1 VAVESA
7 AFLSD
12 YMNPFSYFHASFPA
26 HCMLHYIGY
35 FAAIFIGLS
44 LGIMGGGG
52 SILTVPVLV
61 YLMGVSPVLS
71 TAYSLFVVGSTSL
84 VGASGYFRRGLVSL
98 RTAVVFLLPSLLA
111 VFLVRKKLLPA
122 IPHELFAIGRLVF
135 TKDLL
140 VLVAFA
146 GLMVL
151 AAVSMISSQ
160 QVEEIITEELPH
172 KRQFNYPLIL
182 FIGLVVGTLTGFVG
196 AGGGF
201 LIIPAL
207 VLGARLPMK
216 LAVGTSL
223 AIIALNSLIGFTG
236 DLSAGTAIAWPFLL
250 GFLAFA
256 LGGIVLGSYLARFI
270 PGARLKP
277 AFGWFTLAMGTFIL
291 AKELLFRHA

>member
-1 VAVESA
+1 
-7 AFLSD
+7 
-12 YMNPFSYFHASFPA
+12 
-26 HCMLHYIGY
+26 MLHYLGY

-71 TAYSLFVVGSTSL
+71 TAYSLFVVGSTSV

-98 RTAVVFLLPSLLA
+98 RTAIVFLFPSLLA
-111 VFLVRKKLLPA
+111 VFVMRKVLMPA
-122 IPHELFAIGRLVF
+122 IPHVLFAVGEIVF

-146 GLMVL
+146 VLMVV
-151 AAVSMISSQ
+151 AATSMIRSKQ
-160 QVEEIITEELPH
+160 AEVVLDVELH
-172 KRQFNYPLIL
+172 HQHAFNYPLVL
-182 FIGLVVGTLTGFVG
+182 TIGLVVGTLTGFVG

-223 AIIALNSLIGFTG
+223 AIIAMNSLIGFSG
-236 DLSAGTAIAWPFLL
+236 DLSAGTPIVWPFLL
-250 GFLAFA
+250 GFLVFA
-256 LGGIVLGSYLARFI
+256 LGGIVLGTYLARFI
-270 PGARLKP
+270 PGAKLKP
-277 AFGWFTLAMGTFIL
+277 AFGWFTLGMGTFIL
-291 AKELLFRHA
+291 TKELLFHHV

>member
-1 VAVESA
+1 M
-7 AFLSD
+7 LST
-12 YMNPFSYFHASFPA
+12 F
-26 HCMLHYIGY
+26 GY

-71 TAYSLFVVGSTSL
+71 TAYSLFVVGSTSV
-84 VGASGYFRRGLVSL
+84 VGAWGYFRKGLVSL
-98 RTAVVFLLPSLLA
+98 KTALVFLIPSLLA
-111 VFLVRKKLLPA
+111 VFAVRKLLMPA
-122 IPHELFAIGRLVF
+122 IPHQLFTLGHVVF

-146 GLMVL
+146 VLMVV
-151 AAVSMISSQ
+151 AAVSMIRSKQ
-160 QVEEIITEELPH
+160 AEEVLDEELHHPH
-172 KRQFNYPLIL
+172 AFNYPLIL
-182 FIGLVVGTLTGFVG
+182 GIGLVVGTLTGFVG

-223 AIIALNSLIGFTG
+223 AIIALNSLIGFSG
-236 DLSAGTAIAWPFLL
+236 DLSAGTPIAWTFLA

-256 LGGIVLGSYLARFI
+256 LGGIMLGTYLARFI
-270 PGARLKP
+270 PGAKLKP

-291 AKELLFRHA
+291 LRELVFTP

>member
-1 VAVESA
+1 
-7 AFLSD
+7 
-12 YMNPFSYFHASFPA
+12 
-26 HCMLHYIGY
+26 MLHYLGY

-84 VGASGYFRRGLVSL
+84 VGASGYFRKGLVSL

-111 VFLVRKKLLPA
+111 VFVVRKVLMPA
-122 IPHELFAIGRLVF
+122 IPHKVLAVGGLIV

-146 GLMVL
+146 VLMV
-151 AAVSMISSQ
+151 AAATSMIRSRQ
-160 QVEEIITEELPH
+160 AEAVLAEELPATLA
-172 KRQFNYPLIL
+172 FNYPLIL
-182 FIGLVVGTLTGFVG
+182 AIGLVVGTLTGFVG

-236 DLSAGTAIAWPFLL
+236 DLSAGTRIAWPFLL
-250 GFLAFA
+250 GFLASA
-256 LGGIVLGSYLARFI
+256 LGGIVLGTYLARFI
-270 PGARLKP
+270 PGAKLKP
-277 AFGWFTLAMGTFIL
+277 AFGWFTLGMGTFIL
-291 AKELLFRHA
+291 VKELLFHHA

>member
-1 VAVESA
+1 
-7 AFLSD
+7 
-12 YMNPFSYFHASFPA
+12 
-26 HCMLHYIGY
+26 MLHYFGY

-71 TAYSLFVVGSTSL
+71 TAYSLFVVGSTAV
-84 VGASGYFRRGLVSL
+84 VGATGYFRKGLVSL
-98 RTAVVFLLPSLLA
+98 RTAVVFLAPSLLA
-111 VFLVRKKLLPA
+111 VFLVRKVVLPA
-122 IPHELFAIGRLVF
+122 IPHELFAIGGLVF

-146 GLMVL
+146 VLMV
-151 AAVSMISSQ
+151 AAATSMIRSRPAE
-160 QVEEIITEELPH
+160 VVPAGELH
-172 KRQFNYPLIL
+172 HRQAFNYPLIL
-182 FIGLVVGTLTGFVG
+182 GIGLVVGTLTGFVG

-236 DLSAGTAIAWPFLL
+236 DLSAGTAVAWPFLL

-256 LGGIVLGSYLARFI
+256 LGGIVLGTYLARFI

-277 AFGWFTLAMGTFIL
+277 AFGWFTLGMGTFIL
-291 AKELLFRHA
+291 TKELLFHHG

>member
-1 VAVESA
+1 
-7 AFLSD
+7 
-12 YMNPFSYFHASFPA
+12 
-26 HCMLHYIGY
+26 MLHYFGY

-61 YLMGVSPVLS
+61 YLMGVNPVLS
-71 TAYSLFVVGSTSL
+71 TAYSLFVVGSTSV
-84 VGASGYFRRGLVSL
+84 VGAAGYARRGLVAL
-98 RTAVVFLLPSLLA
+98 PTALVFLLPSLVT
-111 VFLVRKKLLPA
+111 VFLTRKVLMPA
-122 IPHELFAIGRLVF
+122 IPRELFTVGNLVF

-146 GLMVL
+146 GLMV
-151 AAVSMISSQ
+151 AAAAFMIRARGPEAP
-160 QVEEIITEELPH
+160 VDAAAAP
-172 KRQFNYPLIL
+172 NYPLVL
-182 FIGLVVGTLTGFVG
+182 GIGAVVGLLTGFLG

-223 AIIALNSLIGFTG
+223 AIIAMNSLIGFTG
-236 DLSAGTAIAWPFLL
+236 DLSAGRAIAWPFLL

-256 LGGIVLGSYLARFI
+256 LGGIVLGTYLARFI
-270 PGARLKP
+270 PGAKLKP

-291 AKELLFRHA
+291 VKELLFHSA

>member
-1 VAVESA
+1 
-7 AFLSD
+7 
-12 YMNPFSYFHASFPA
+12 
-26 HCMLHYIGY
+26 MLPYLGY

-71 TAYSLFVVGSTSL
+71 TAYSLFVVGSTSV
-84 VGASGYFRRGLVSL
+84 VGASGYFRKGLVSL
-98 RTAVVFLLPSLLA
+98 KTAVVFLVPSLLA
-111 VFLVRKKLLPA
+111 VFAVRKLLMPA
-122 IPHELFAIGRLVF
+122 IPPELFTVGSIVF

-146 GLMVL
+146 LLMVV
-151 AAVSMISSQ
+151 AATSMIRSQ
-160 QVEEIITEELPH
+160 QAEMVLDEALH
-172 KRQFNYPLIL
+172 HQQVFNYPLIL
-182 FIGLVVGTLTGFVG
+182 GIGLVVGTLTGFVG

-223 AIIALNSLIGFTG
+223 AIIALNSLIGFAG
-236 DLSAGTAIAWPFLL
+236 DLSAGTPIAWSFLL

-256 LGGIVLGSYLARFI
+256 LVGIVLGTYLARFV
-270 PGARLKP
+270 PGAKLKP

-291 AKELLFRHA
+291 TKELLFHHP

>member
-1 VAVESA
+1 M
-7 AFLSD
+7 L
-12 YMNPFSYFHASFPA
+12 PYF
-26 HCMLHYIGY
+26 GY

-71 TAYSLFVVGSTSL
+71 TAYSLFVVGSTSV
-84 VGASGYFRRGLVSL
+84 VGAWGYFRKGLVSL
-98 RTAVVFLLPSLLA
+98 KTALVFLLPSLAA
-111 VFLVRKKLLPA
+111 VFAVRKLLMPA
-122 IPHELFAIGRLVF
+122 IPHELFTVGSLVF

-146 GLMVL
+146 VLMVV
-151 AAVSMISSQ
+151 AAVSMIRSKQ
-160 QVEEIITEELPH
+160 AEEVLDEELH
-172 KRQFNYPLIL
+172 TKHAFNYPLVL
-182 FIGLVVGTLTGFVG
+182 GIGLVVGTLTGFVG

-236 DLSAGTAIAWPFLL
+236 DLSAGTPIAWTFLA

-256 LGGIVLGSYLARFI
+256 LGGIVLGTYLARFI
-270 PGARLKP
+270 PGAKLKP

-291 AKELLFRHA
+291 LRELVFTP

>member
-1 VAVESA
+1 
-7 AFLSD
+7 
-12 YMNPFSYFHASFPA
+12 
-26 HCMLHYIGY
+26 MLHYFGY

-71 TAYSLFVVGSTSL
+71 TAYSLFVVGSTSV
-84 VGASGYFRRGLVSL
+84 VGASGYFRKGLVSL
-98 RTAVVFLLPSLLA
+98 KTAIVFLLPSLLA
-111 VFLVRKKLLPA
+111 VFAVRKVLLPA
-122 IPHELFAIGRLVF
+122 IPHELFTVSGIVF

-146 GLMVL
+146 VLMVV
-151 AAVSMISSQ
+151 AAAAMIRSRAGG
-160 QVEEIITEELPH
+160 EPDPDELSTAPT
-172 KRQFNYPLIL
+172 FNYPLIL
-182 FIGLVVGTLTGFVG
+182 GIGLVVGTLTGFVG

-236 DLSAGTAIAWPFLL
+236 DLSAGTPIAWSFLL

-256 LGGIVLGSYLARFI
+256 LGGIMLGTYLARFI

-291 AKELLFRHA
+291 AKELLFHHT

>member
-1 VAVESA
+1 
-7 AFLSD
+7 
-12 YMNPFSYFHASFPA
+12 
-26 HCMLHYIGY
+26 MLHSSGY

-61 YLMGVSPVLS
+61 YLLGVSPVLS
-71 TAYSLFVVGSTSL
+71 TAYSLFVVGSTAV
-84 VGASGYFRRGLVSL
+84 VGAAGYARKGLVSL
-98 RTAVVFLLPSLLA
+98 HTAVVFLLPSLLA
-111 VFLVRKKLLPA
+111 VFAVRKMLMPA
-122 IPHELFAIGRLVF
+122 IPHELFMVGGLVF

-146 GLMVL
+146 VLMVG
-151 AAVSMISSQ
+151 AATSMIRNRPA
-160 QVEEIITEELPH
+160 EEALADELRATQ
-172 KRQFNYPLIL
+172 KLNYPLIL
-182 FIGLVVGTLTGFVG
+182 SIGLVVGTLTGFVG

-207 VLGARLPMK
+207 VLSARLPMK

-223 AIIALNSLIGFTG
+223 AIIALNSLIGFAG
-236 DLSAGTAIAWPFLL
+236 DLSAGTSIVWPFLL

-256 LGGIVLGSYLARFI
+256 LGGIVLGTYLARFI

-277 AFGWFTLAMGTFIL
+277 AFGWFTLAMGSFIL
-291 AKELLFRHA
+291 IKELLF

>member
-1 VAVESA
+1 
-7 AFLSD
+7 
-12 YMNPFSYFHASFPA
+12 
-26 HCMLHYIGY
+26 MLHYLGY

-84 VGASGYFRRGLVSL
+84 VGASRYFRKGLVSL
-98 RTAVVFLLPSLLA
+98 RTAIVFLIPSLAAVLA
-111 VFLVRKKLLPA
+111 VRKVLMPA
-122 IPHELFAIGRLVF
+122 IPHELFTVGKVVF

-146 GLMVL
+146 GLMV
-151 AAVSMISSQ
+151 AAATSMIRSRQ
-160 QVEEIITEELPH
+160 AEDILDEELHHRHP
-172 KRQFNYPLIL
+172 FNYPLIL
-182 FIGLVVGTLTGFVG
+182 TIGLVVGTLTGFVG

-223 AIIALNSLIGFTG
+223 AIIALNSLIGFGG
-236 DLSAGTAIAWPFLL
+236 DLSVGTPVAWGFLL
-250 GFLAFA
+250 GFLMFA
-256 LGGIVLGSYLARFI
+256 LGGIVLGTYLARFI

-291 AKELLFRHA
+291 LRELVFAHPR

>member
-1 VAVESA
+1 
-7 AFLSD
+7 
-12 YMNPFSYFHASFPA
+12 
-26 HCMLHYIGY
+26 MLHYFGY
-35 FAAIFIGLS
+35 FAAIFIGLT

-71 TAYSLFVVGSTSL
+71 TAYSLFVVGSTSV
-84 VGASGYFRRGLVSL
+84 VGASGYFREGLVSL
-98 RTAVVFLLPSLLA
+98 KTAVVFLVPSLLA
-111 VFLVRKKLLPA
+111 VFLVRKVLMPA
-122 IPHELFAIGRLVF
+122 IPHRLFTVGSLVF

-146 GLMVL
+146 VLMVG
-151 AAVSMISSQ
+151 AATSMIRSKPA
-160 QVEEIITEELPH
+160 TEVPEAEGFTPA
-172 KRQFNYPLIL
+172 FNYPLIL
-182 FIGLVVGTLTGFVG
+182 GIGLVVGLLTGFVG

-236 DLSAGTAIAWPFLL
+236 DLSAGTPIAWPFLL

-256 LGGIVLGSYLARFI
+256 LGGIVLGTYLARFI

-291 AKELLFRHA
+291 TKELLFHHA

>member
-1 VAVESA
+1 
-7 AFLSD
+7 
-12 YMNPFSYFHASFPA
+12 
-26 HCMLHYIGY
+26 MLPTFGY
-35 FAAIFIGLS
+35 FAALFIGLS
-44 LGIMGGGG
+44 LGILGGGG

-71 TAYSLFVVGSTSL
+71 TAYSLFVVGSTAV
-84 VGASGYFRRGLVSL
+84 VGASGYFRKGLVSL
-98 RTAVVFLLPSLLA
+98 KTAVVFLIPSLLA
-111 VFLVRKKLLPA
+111 VFAVRKVLMPA
-122 IPHELFAIGRLVF
+122 IPPELFTLGSLVF

-146 GLMVL
+146 VLMVV
-151 AAVSMISSQ
+151 AAASMIRSQ
-160 QVEEIITEELPH
+160 QAEAVLDDEMP
-172 KRQFNYPLIL
+172 QQPAFNYSLIL
-182 FIGLVVGTLTGFVG
+182 GIGLVVGTLTGFVG

-236 DLSAGTAIAWPFLL
+236 DLSAGTPIAWSFLL

-256 LGGIVLGSYLARFI
+256 LVGIVLGTYLARFI
-270 PGARLKP
+270 PGAKLKP

-291 AKELLFRHA
+291 TKELLFHHS

>member
-1 VAVESA
+1 MYHL
-7 AFLSD
+7 F
-12 YMNPFSYFHASFPA
+12 
-26 HCMLHYIGY
+26 GY
-35 FAAIFIGLS
+35 FAAIVIGLS

-71 TAYSLFVVGSTSL
+71 TAYSLFVVGSTSV
-84 VGASGYFRRGLVSL
+84 VGASGYFRKGLVSIP
-98 RTAVVFLLPSLLA
+98 TALVFLATSLVS
-111 VFLVRKKLLPA
+111 VFLTRKVVMPA
-122 IPHELFAIGRLVF
+122 IPQDLFTIGSLAF

-146 GLMVL
+146 GLMV
-151 AAVSMISSQ
+151 AAAASMIRTRQ
-160 QVEEIITEELPH
+160 AEEVLEDDLHHSHSI
-172 KRQFNYPLIL
+172 NYPLIL
-182 FIGLVVGTLTGFVG
+182 TVGAVIGVLTGFVG

-207 VLGARLPMK
+207 VLLARLPMK
-216 LAVGTSL
+216 RAVGTSL
-223 AIIALNSLIGFTG
+223 VIIAVNSLMGFAG
-236 DLSAGTAIAWPFLL
+236 DLSAGTPVDWTFLL

-256 LGGIVLGSYLARFI
+256 VAGIVLGTYLARFI

-291 AKELLFRHA
+291 IRELLFQ

>member
-1 VAVESA
+1 
-7 AFLSD
+7 
-12 YMNPFSYFHASFPA
+12 
-26 HCMLHYIGY
+26 MLHLLGY

-71 TAYSLFVVGSTSL
+71 TAYSLFVVGATSVVGAAGYFRKGLVSVPTALVFLATSL
-84 VGASGYFRRGLVSL
+84 V
-98 RTAVVFLLPSLLA
+98 A
-111 VFLVRKKLLPA
+111 VFATRKLLMPA
-122 IPHELFAIGRLVF
+122 IPAELFTVGSLVI

-146 GLMVL
+146 VLMVV
-151 AAVSMISSQ
+151 AATSMIRSRQ
-160 QVEEIITEELPH
+160 AEEILHDDEQH
-172 KRQFNYPLIL
+172 KHRINYPLIL
-182 FIGLVVGTLTGFVG
+182 TVGAVVGLLTGFVG

-207 VLGARLPMK
+207 VLFARLPMK

-223 AIIALNSLIGFTG
+223 LIIATNSLIGFTG
-236 DLSAGTAIAWPFLL
+236 DLSAGTPIDWPFLG

-256 LGGIVLGSYLARFI
+256 LGGIVLGTYLARFI
-270 PGARLKP
+270 SGARLKP
-277 AFGWFTLAMGTFIL
+277 AFGWFTLFMGAFIL
-291 AKELLFRHA
+291 LRELVFR

>member
-1 VAVESA
+1 
-7 AFLSD
+7 
-12 YMNPFSYFHASFPA
+12 
-26 HCMLHYIGY
+26 MLHSLGY
-35 FAAIFIGLS
+35 LAAIFIGLS

-71 TAYSLFVVGSTSL
+71 TAYSLFVVGSTSV
-84 VGASGYFRRGLVSL
+84 VGAAGYLRKGLVSL
-98 RTAVVFLLPSLLA
+98 KTAVVFLMPSLLA
-111 VFLVRKKLLPA
+111 VFVVRRVLLPA
-122 IPHELFAIGRLVF
+122 IPHALFTVGGIVF

-146 GLMVL
+146 VLMVV
-151 AAVSMISSQ
+151 AATSMIRSSQ
-160 QVEEIITEELPH
+160 AKVVPDAELHQPPA
-172 KRQFNYPLIL
+172 FNYPLVL
-182 FIGLVVGTLTGFVG
+182 GIGLVVGTLTGFVG

-201 LIIPAL
+201 LIVPAL

-223 AIIALNSLIGFTG
+223 AIIALNSLIGFSG
-236 DLSAGTAIAWPFLL
+236 DLSAGTPIAWSFLL

-256 LGGIVLGSYLARFI
+256 LGGIVLGTYLARFI

-291 AKELLFRHA
+291 TKELLFHPR

>member
-1 VAVESA
+1 
-7 AFLSD
+7 
-12 YMNPFSYFHASFPA
+12 
-26 HCMLHYIGY
+26 MLPTLGY

-71 TAYSLFVVGSTSL
+71 TAYSLFVVGSTSV
-84 VGASGYFRRGLVSL
+84 VGASGYFRKGLVSIP
-98 RTAVVFLLPSLLA
+98 TALVFLLPSLAA
-111 VFLVRKKLLPA
+111 VFAVRKLLMPA
-122 IPHELFAIGRLVF
+122 IPHELFTVDGLTV

-146 GLMVL
+146 VLMVV
-151 AAVSMISSQ
+151 AAASMIRSKQ
-160 QVEEIITEELPH
+160 AEQVLDDELGH
-172 KRQFNYPLIL
+172 KAPLNYPLVL
-182 FIGLVVGTLTGFVG
+182 GIGLVVGTLTGFVG

-236 DLSAGTAIAWPFLL
+236 DLSAGTPIAWPFLL

-256 LGGIVLGSYLARFI
+256 LAGIVAGTYLARFI
-270 PGARLKP
+270 PGDRLRP

-291 AKELLFRHA
+291 LRELGF

>member
-1 VAVESA
+1 
-7 AFLSD
+7 
-12 YMNPFSYFHASFPA
+12 
-26 HCMLHYIGY
+26 MLHSSGY

-61 YLMGVSPVLS
+61 YLLGVSPVLS
-71 TAYSLFVVGSTSL
+71 TAYSLFVVGSTAV
-84 VGASGYFRRGLVSL
+84 VGAAGYARKGLVSL
-98 RTAVVFLLPSLLA
+98 HTAVVFLLPSLLA
-111 VFLVRKKLLPA
+111 VFAVRKVLMPA
-122 IPHELFAIGRLVF
+122 IPHELFTVSGLVF

-140 VLVAFA
+140 ILVAFA
-146 GLMVL
+146 VLMV
-151 AAVSMISSQ
+151 AAATSMIRSRP
-160 QVEEIITEELPH
+160 TEELADELYATQ
-172 KRQFNYPLIL
+172 KLNYPLIL
-182 FIGLVVGTLTGFVG
+182 SIGLVVGTLTGFVG

-223 AIIALNSLIGFTG
+223 AIIALNSLIGFAG
-236 DLSAGTAIAWPFLL
+236 DLSAGTSIVWPFLL

-256 LGGIVLGSYLARFI
+256 LGGIVLGAYLARFI

-277 AFGWFTLAMGTFIL
+277 AFGWFTLAMGSFIL
-291 AKELLFRHA
+291 IKELLF

>member
-1 VAVESA
+1 MRYSR
-7 AFLSD
+7 
-12 YMNPFSYFHASFPA
+12 
-26 HCMLHYIGY
+26 MLPYLGY

-71 TAYSLFVVGSTSL
+71 TAYSLFVVGSTAV
-84 VGASGYFRRGLVSL
+84 VGAWGYFRKGLVSL
-98 RTAVVFLLPSLLA
+98 KTALVFLGPSLLA
-111 VFLVRKKLLPA
+111 VFGVRKLLMPA
-122 IPHELFAIGRLVF
+122 IPPALFTVGNRVF

-140 VLVAFA
+140 VLLAFA
-146 GLMVL
+146 VL
-151 AAVSMISSQ
+151 LVVAATSMIRSRPA
-160 QVEEIITEELPH
+160 EGGRAEARPH
-172 KRQFNYPLIL
+172 QPTFNYPLVL
-182 FIGLVVGTLTGFVG
+182 GIGLVVGTLTGLVG

-201 LIIPAL
+201 LIILAL

-236 DLSAGTAIAWPFLL
+236 DVSAGTPIAWAFLA

-256 LGGIVLGSYLARFI
+256 LGGIVLGTYLARFI

-277 AFGWFTLAMGTFIL
+277 AFGWFTLAMGAFIL
-291 AKELLFRHA
+291 IKELLFQHF

>member
-1 VAVESA
+1 MLQATGYLAAV
-7 AFLSD
+7 
-12 YMNPFSYFHASFPA
+12 
-26 HCMLHYIGY
+26 
-35 FAAIFIGLS
+35 FIGLS

-71 TAYSLFVVGSTSL
+71 TAYSLFVVGSTSV
-84 VGASGYFRRGLVSL
+84 VGASGYFRKGLVSL
-98 RTAVVFLLPSLLA
+98 KTALVFLGPSLAA
-111 VFLVRKKLLPA
+111 VFAVRRLVMPA
-122 IPHELFAIGRLVF
+122 IPAELLTVGGLVV

-146 GLMVL
+146 GLMVG
-151 AAVSMISSQ
+151 AAASMIRSREPEVPLATGAQ
-160 QVEEIITEELPH
+160 PP
-172 KRQFNYPLIL
+172 FNYPLVL
-182 FIGLVVGTLTGFVG
+182 GIGLVVGTLTGFVG

-223 AIIALNSLIGFTG
+223 VIIALNSLIGFSG
-236 DLSAGTAIAWPFLL
+236 DLSAGTPIAWSFLL

-256 LGGIVLGSYLARFI
+256 LAGIVAGTYLARFI
-270 PGARLKP
+270 PGHRLKP

-291 AKELLFRHA
+291 LRELVF

>member
-1 VAVESA
+1 
-7 AFLSD
+7 
-12 YMNPFSYFHASFPA
+12 MFS
-26 HCMLHYIGY
+26 LLGY
-35 FAAIFIGLS
+35 FAAVFIGLS

-71 TAYSLFVVGSTSL
+71 TAYSLFVVGSTSV
-84 VGASGYFRRGLVSL
+84 VGAAGYFRKGLVSVP
-98 RTAVVFLLPSLLA
+98 TALLFLGPSVAA
-111 VFLVRKKLLPA
+111 VFFTRRVLMPA
-122 IPHELFAIGRLVF
+122 IPPELFRLSGLVF

-146 GLMVL
+146 ALMVV
-151 AAVSMISSQ
+151 AAASMIRSRPEP
-160 QVEEIITEELPH
+160 VAVGPVAVGPDT
-172 KRQFNYPLIL
+172 KTAQFLNYPLIL
-182 FIGLVVGTLTGFVG
+182 VIGLLVGLLTGFVG

-236 DLSAGTAIAWPFLL
+236 DLSAGTHIEWPFLL

-256 LGGIVLGSYLARFI
+256 LLGIVLGTYLSRFI
-270 PGARLKP
+270 PGAKLKP
-277 AFGWFTLAMGTFIL
+277 AFGWFTLAMGSFIL
-291 AKELLFRHA
+291 LRELVL

>member
-1 VAVESA
+1 
-7 AFLSD
+7 
-12 YMNPFSYFHASFPA
+12 
-26 HCMLHYIGY
+26 MLHYLGY

-71 TAYSLFVVGSTSL
+71 TAYSLFVVGSTAV
-84 VGASGYFRRGLVSL
+84 VGAARYARKGLVSL
-98 RTAVVFLLPSLLA
+98 RTAVVFLMPSLLA
-111 VFLVRKKLLPA
+111 VFAVRKVLLPA
-122 IPHELFAIGRLVF
+122 IPHELFRVGSILF

-146 GLMVL
+146 GLMV
-151 AAVSMISSQ
+151 AAAASMIRSRQ
-160 QVEEIITEELPH
+160 AEQVLNEELHAPH
-172 KRQFNYPLIL
+172 AVNYPLML
-182 FIGLVVGTLTGFVG
+182 GIGLVVGTLTGFVG

-223 AIIALNSLIGFTG
+223 AIIALNSLIGFVG
-236 DLSAGTAIAWPFLL
+236 DLSAGTPIAWPFLL

-256 LGGIVLGSYLARFI
+256 LGGIVLGTYLARFI
-270 PGARLKP
+270 PGAMLKP
-277 AFGWFTLAMGTFIL
+277 AFGWFTLAMGSFIL
-291 AKELLFRHA
+291 VKELLF

>member
-1 VAVESA
+1 MSH
-7 AFLSD
+7 L
-12 YMNPFSYFHASFPA
+12 
-26 HCMLHYIGY
+26 LGY

-61 YLMGVSPVLS
+61 YLMGVNPVLS
-71 TAYSLFVVGSTSL
+71 TAYSLFVVGSTSV
-84 VGASGYFRRGLVSL
+84 VGASGYFRKGLVSL
-98 RTAVVFLLPSLLA
+98 KTAVVFLIPSLLA
-111 VFLVRKKLLPA
+111 VFAVRKLLMPA
-122 IPHELFAIGRLVF
+122 IPHELFTLGGIVF

-146 GLMVL
+146 VLMVV
-151 AAVSMISSQ
+151 AATSMIRSQ
-160 QVEEIITEELPH
+160 QAEEVLREEPH
-172 KRQFNYPLIL
+172 QPHAFNYPLIL
-182 FIGLVVGTLTGFVG
+182 GMGLVVGTLTGFVG

-236 DLSAGTAIAWPFLL
+236 DLSAGTPIAWGFLL

-256 LGGIVLGSYLARFI
+256 LAGIVLGTYLARFI
-270 PGARLKP
+270 PGTRLKP

-291 AKELLFRHA
+291 LRELAFTH

>member
-1 VAVESA
+1 
-7 AFLSD
+7 
-12 YMNPFSYFHASFPA
+12 
-26 HCMLHYIGY
+26 MLPYLGY

-71 TAYSLFVVGSTSL
+71 TAYSLFVVGSTSM
-84 VGASGYFRRGLVSL
+84 VGASGYFRKGLVSL
-98 RTAVVFLLPSLLA
+98 RTAVFFLLPSLVA
-111 VFLVRKKLLPA
+111 VFLVRKVLMPA
-122 IPHELFAIGRLVF
+122 IPHELFRVGGILF

-146 GLMVL
+146 VLMVV
-151 AAVSMISSQ
+151 AATSMIRGKQ
-160 QVEEIITEELPH
+160 AEEILDEELRD
-172 KRQFNYPLIL
+172 KRAFNYPLIL
-182 FIGLVVGTLTGFVG
+182 GIGLVVGTLTGFVG

-223 AIIALNSLIGFTG
+223 AIIALNSLIGFGG
-236 DLSAGTAIAWPFLL
+236 DVSAGTPIAWRFLL
-250 GFLAFA
+250 SFLAFA
-256 LGGIVLGSYLARFI
+256 LVGIVLGTYLARFI
-270 PGARLKP
+270 PGAKLKP

-291 AKELLFRHA
+291 LRELVFRA

>member
-1 VAVESA
+1 
-7 AFLSD
+7 
-12 YMNPFSYFHASFPA
+12 
-26 HCMLHYIGY
+26 MLHYFGY
-35 FAAIFIGLS
+35 FAAIFIGLA

-71 TAYSLFVVGSTSL
+71 TAYSLFVVGATSV
-84 VGASGYFRRGLVSL
+84 VGAAGYFRKGLVSL
-98 RTAVVFLLPSLLA
+98 KTAVVFLLPSLAA
-111 VFLVRKKLLPA
+111 VFLVRKVLLPA
-122 IPHELFAIGRLVF
+122 IPHELFTVGRLAF

-146 GLMVL
+146 VLMV
-151 AAVSMISSQ
+151 AAAASMIRSKQAGEVPGEAPQ
-160 QVEEIITEELPH
+160 QKPA
-172 KRQFNYPLIL
+172 FNYPLVL
-182 FIGLVVGTLTGFVG
+182 GIGLVVGTLTGFVG

-236 DLSAGTAIAWPFLL
+236 DLSAGTPIAWPFLL

-256 LGGIVLGSYLARFI
+256 LGGIVLGTYLARFI

-291 AKELLFRHA
+291 TKELLFHHA